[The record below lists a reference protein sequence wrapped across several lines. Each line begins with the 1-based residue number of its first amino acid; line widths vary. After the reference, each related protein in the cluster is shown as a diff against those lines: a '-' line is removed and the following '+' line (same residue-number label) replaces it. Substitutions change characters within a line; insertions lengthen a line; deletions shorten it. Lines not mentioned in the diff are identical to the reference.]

1 MSPRSPLDPPVEY
14 SGFNSLHRSIA
25 IVLTDDNTSSTD
37 EEEEGEGPDGEFYEG
52 SEGFTSDSS
61 NSSFN
66 EVGLVGPAHNR
77 GLKLPSRGIAAQS
90 LPNLLMAERQQ
101 RRGGGANGEGLYAT
115 SEDNLQSWYDRKPS
129 LSGTISTAD
138 SKTSTLV
145 GSIMVCWR
153 GDQRDC
159 CLLPSNWA
167 IYFIPIK
174 VHSNLFSYFEFCLQS
189 LDSNLQ
195 AS

>member
-14 SGFNSLHRSIA
+14 SGFNTLHRSIP

-37 EEEEGEGPDGEFYEG
+37 EEGDGPDCEFYDG

-66 EVGLVGPAHNR
+66 EVGVVPAHNR
-77 GLKLPSRGIAAQS
+77 MLKLPSRGIAAQS
-90 LPNLLMAERQQ
+90 LPNLLMAERRQG
-101 RRGGGANGEGLYAT
+101 RGGVANGEGLYAT

-145 GSIMVCWR
+145 GSIVV
-153 GDQRDC
+153 GQISKN
-159 CLLPSNWA
+159 LLSTT
-167 IYFIPIK
+167 Y
-174 VHSNLFSYFEFCLQS
+174 
-189 LDSNLQ
+189 
-195 AS
+195 